1 MLHTHSRRCVGP
13 SDMLSI
19 INCFV
24 CIVLTQH
31 CTFTMKTPSSCC
43 VGEQLDE
50 EGLSMTT
57 FFTHLI
63 NISTDSFLYYFNTFY
78 FCLFVFTLICIDAC
92 CLQVESR

>member
-1 MLHTHSRRCVGP
+1 MGFTHTAGAV

-31 CTFTMKTPSSCC
+31 CTFTMKPPSSCC

-57 FFTHLI
+57 VFTHL